1 MSFHNIIFLI
11 SEPNNDGRGDKTRR
25 IKIYFKIRVF
35 RVYKKEEN
43 DNVFVNAIEMAKP
56 FGKLPSGWTRSQY
69 AQDFIT
75 TLSAMRNYIASDL
88 LKVKNGDNGG
98 TWMHEDVALEFARW
112 LNPAFAIWCNS
123 QINQSS
129 ITTGIPATLYFK

>member
-1 MSFHNIIFLI
+1 MYKANIR
-11 SEPNNDGRGDKTRR
+11 DHDAKTRR

-43 DNVFVNAIEMAKP
+43 DNVFVNATEMAKP
-56 FGKLPSGWTRSQY
+56 FGNEKRPQFWINNQY
-69 AQDFIT
+69 TSDFLKAI
-75 TLSAMRNYIASDL
+75 SKARNIALADL
-88 LKVKNGDNGG
+88 VKVTKGGNNSG
-98 TWMHEDVALEFARW
+98 TWMHEDVAIEFARW

-129 ITTGIPATLYFK
+129 IKAGIPVTLYFK